1 MIPKK
6 IHYIWVGN
14 NPKSSLIEECIATW
28 KNKLPDYEI
37 IEWNENNLTYM
48 KISILNKPMRPKSGH
63 LFLTIL
69 EPV

>member
-37 IEWNENNLTYM
+37 KDDL
-48 KISILNKPMRPKSGH
+48 G
-63 LFLTIL
+63 LFPTQI
-69 EPV
+69 

>member
-37 IEWNENNLTYM
+37 IEWNENNFNVHE
-48 KISILNKPMRPKSGH
+48 NK
-63 LFLTIL
+63 
-69 EPV
+69 